1 MLGKP
6 GSFEKN
12 QRCPPVMSFTYSP
25 SNCGAPNKCQVLRE
39 VRRWHTEQDPAV
51 PTQVEREVLSSGS
64 LTLATVEVAMWTE
77 RERQG
82 GRRPC
87 S

>member
-1 MLGKP
+1 M
-6 GSFEKN
+6 
-12 QRCPPVMSFTYSP
+12 
-25 SNCGAPNKCQVLRE
+25 LRE